1 MYDFLIVGAG
11 LYGSVCARELTDK
24 GYSCLVVDKRPHL
37 GGNCYTSNQ
46 KGIDVHVYGPHIF
59 HTSNEEVW
67 NYINRFATFHQYKF
81 SPVANYIG
89 NIYSLPFNL
98 WTFQQIY
105 GVSSPHEVEQ
115 KLSEMK
121 KFDEPKNL
129 EEVAINSIGWLMYQK
144 LVYGYTKKQ
153 WMREPKDLPAEII
166 KRLPVRLTFDNNYF
180 NDRYQGIPVGGYTP
194 IFEKLLEG
202 IDVRLGIEFKN
213 INGDTT
219 AKNIIYT
226 GKIDELFDYV
236 YGDLDYRS
244 LRFEQKTYKKEN
256 HQGTAVIN
264 FTDDVTKFTRSIEH
278 RHFDRDVD
286 SKYTIVTKEYPTE
299 YFRGAE
305 PYYPVDTVEN
315 RIRYNQYKNLAD
327 GFGGLYLGGRLA
339 EYKYYDMHQV
349 IEKALNF
356 CRKW

>member
-24 GYSCLVVDKRPHL
+24 GYNVLVIDKRTHI
-37 GGNCYTSNQ
+37 GGNCYTSRQ

-67 NYINRFATFHQYKF
+67 EYVNRFAYFEPFKF
-81 SPVANYIG
+81 SPVANYLG
-89 NIYSLPFNL
+89 ELFSLPFNL
-98 WTFQQIY
+98 WTFSQVY
-105 GVSSPHEVEQ
+105 GLTTPEQVRQ
-115 KLSEMK
+115 KLVDMK
-121 KFDEPKNL
+121 SFDEPKNL

-153 WMREPKDLPAEII
+153 WMREPRELPAEII

-180 NDRYQGIPVGGYTP
+180 NDKYQGIPMGGYTSM
-194 IFEKLLEG
+194 FEQLLDG
-202 IDVRLGIEFKN
+202 INLELGVEFKMTHLR
-213 INGDTT
+213 IK

-226 GKIDELFDYV
+226 GKIDELFDYE

-244 LRFEQKTYKKEN
+244 LRFEQKTHPTDN

-264 FTDDVTKFTRSIEH
+264 YTDDVTKFTRSIEH
-278 RHFDRDVD
+278 RHFARNVESDV
-286 SKYTIVTKEYPTE
+286 TIVTKEYPSE

-315 RIRYNQYKNLAD
+315 RIRYTQYKAEAD
-327 GFGGLYLGGRLA
+327 AIDGLHLGGRLA

-349 IEKALNF
+349 IESALNF
-356 CRKW
+356 CKQW